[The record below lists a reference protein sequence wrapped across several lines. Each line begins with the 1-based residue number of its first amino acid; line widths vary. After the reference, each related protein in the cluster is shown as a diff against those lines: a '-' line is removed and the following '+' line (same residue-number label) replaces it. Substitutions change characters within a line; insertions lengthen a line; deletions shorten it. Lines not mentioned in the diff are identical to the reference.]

1 MAALV
6 VLPRQRGARPGR
18 PAGTLTCRLEAALSG
33 FLSCRRLHELVLN
46 LDLQRLIR
54 GDDSERDPYDHQ
66 SSAAKVR
73 QPMK

>member
-1 MAALV
+1 
-6 VLPRQRGARPGR
+6 
-18 PAGTLTCRLEAALSG
+18 
-33 FLSCRRLHELVLN
+33 VLN

-73 QPMK
+73 QPMKWDCSGRYLDGRREPHHRIRCRGERRQPVRAQSL